1 MIQGALVGLRW
12 GEVAGLRIGSLD
24 LLGHTL
30 TVTETVTRDEHG
42 RPSLGPPKSE
52 AGTRIMSLPQALAD
66 ILAEHLASMG
76 LTAADAASFVFPAP
90 GGGHWSYANFRRRM
104 WEPATKKAGLAGV
117 DFHDLR
123 RTASTQLAL
132 ANVDMK
138 TAGTRLGTQP
148 PARHWPSWRTQ
159 PPGLTGPQPTRGA
172 GSPPRCEL
180 AMQVAMQVAMATAS
194 RQKPQNAGQPGP

>member
-138 TAGTRLGTQP
+138 TAGTRLGHSAPRPTL
-148 PARHWPSWRTQ
+148 AVLAHATTGADGAATDTGGRFAAAMRVGDASGDGDSIATEA
-159 PPGLTGPQPTRGA
+159 PGRG
-172 GSPPRCEL
+172 R
-180 AMQVAMQVAMATAS
+180 
-194 RQKPQNAGQPGP
+194 PGP